1 MARARYEE
9 PPESVRLSD
18 GTLAHVVRSA
28 YAGGWELAVDGT
40 PQSHVDLD
48 DPTHLHFEY
57 VARMGAVIDLLRM
70 PRQPLTAVHLGA
82 GAMTLPRYIDATR
95 PGSRQQVIE
104 LEPALVEL
112 VRNELPLPRGAS
124 IRVRIGDAR
133 EGLGRL
139 PAALAGNVDL
149 LVSDVYAGSQT
160 PAHLTTVEFYTAAE
174 RLLGSEGARQQAG
187 GRGRSPGG
195 GVLLVNVADGAGLA
209 FARRQVAT
217 VRAVFPHVLVLAEV
231 QVLKGRRFGN
241 LVIAASRSD
250 LPSEWLPRLMAA
262 GPHPAKVAQ
271 GAELDEF
278 VRGARVATDAD
289 ATPSPKPAASVFE
302 R

>member
-1 MARARYEE
+1 MARARFEAAA
-9 PPESVRLSD
+9 PSARLAD
-18 GTLAHVVRSA
+18 GTLAHIVRSA
-28 YAGGWELAVDGT
+28 YAGGWELQVDGT

-70 PRQPLTAVHLGA
+70 PGQPLTAVHLGA
-82 GAMTLPRYIDATR
+82 GGLTLPRYIEATR
-95 PGSRQQVIE
+95 PGSRQQVVE

-112 VRNELPLPRGAS
+112 VREHLPLPKGAS
-124 IRVRIGDAR
+124 IRMRIGDAR
-133 EGLGRL
+133 EGLGRFPPGL
-139 PAALAGNVDL
+139 HGAVDL
-149 LVSDVYAGSQT
+149 LISDVYAGAQT
-160 PAHLTTVEFYTAAE
+160 PAHLTTVEFYTAASA
-174 RLLGSEGARQQAG
+174 LLADT
-187 GRGRSPGG
+187 

-217 VRAVFPHVLVLAEV
+217 VRAVFEHVLVLAEV

-241 LVIAASRSD
+241 LVITASHAP
-250 LPSEWLPRLMAA
+250 LPTDWLPRLMAA

-289 ATPSPKPAASVFE
+289 STPSPKPAGSVFE

>member
-1 MARARYEE
+1 MARARRE
-9 PPESVRLSD
+9 PDDIPHTRLSD
-18 GTLAHVVRSA
+18 GSLAQIVPSP
-28 YAGGWELAVDGT
+28 YTSGYELEVSGT

-48 DPTHLHFEY
+48 DPSHLHFEY
-57 VARMGAVIDLLRM
+57 VARMGAVIDRLRM
-70 PRQPLTAVHLGA
+70 PGQPLTAVHLGA
-82 GAMTLPRYIDATR
+82 GALTIPRYIAYTR

-112 VRNELPLPRGAS
+112 VRQQLPLPRGAA

-139 PAALAGNVDL
+139 PDGILGAVDL
-149 LVSDVYAGSQT
+149 LVSDVYAGAQT
-160 PAHLTTVEFYTAAE
+160 PAHLTTVEFYTQAS
-174 RLLGSEGARQQAG
+174 RLLA
-187 GRGRSPGG
+187 PD

-217 VRAVFPHVLVLAEV
+217 VRAVLRHVIVLAEV
-231 QVLKGRRFGN
+231 QTLKGRRFGN
-241 LVIAASRSD
+241 LVIAASAAP
-250 LPSEWLPRLMAA
+250 LPTEWLPRLMAA
-262 GPHPAKVAQ
+262 GPHPAKVAE

-278 VRGARVATDAD
+278 VRGSLPATDAD
-289 ATPSPKPAASVFE
+289 ATPSPRPMPSLFE